1 MVHRSGSPVSQA
13 QKLGPLRPNTVVV
26 PAHLVRS
33 VIDLCPICAI
43 ALHVV
48 DGSLYQVVVS
58 GHPNP
63 TMDLPLPHVYL
74 TKWHGRVP
82 DRVVVCHNYARW
94 ADLPKY
100 TAPLNSN

>member
-1 MVHRSGSPVSQA
+1 M
-13 QKLGPLRPNTVVV
+13 
-26 PAHLVRS
+26 RS

-48 DGSLYQVVVS
+48 DGSQSSLYQVVVS

-63 TMDLPLPHVYL
+63 TMDVMDLPHVYL

-82 DRVVVCHNYARW
+82 DRVVVCHNYARRAQQ

-100 TAPLNSN
+100 TVLESLTPLNSN